1 MCPSKTI
8 SELSPF
14 AFEIY
19 RMAHETY
26 RLSFRS
32 LVRKIKII
40 AFVALVASMA
50 SIACGNEKVRQC
62 VEYLNTSVKNTKE
75 HKIKEETWRAFEKE
89 KERLKNTETEKT
101 QKNGKPFWRLG
112 K

>member
-1 MCPSKTI
+1 MSEKILNTKSKKSKQKI
-8 SELSPF
+8 SSNNGKK
-14 AFEIY
+14 
-19 RMAHETY
+19 T
-26 RLSFRS
+26 
-32 LVRKIKII
+32 KIKII